1 MDSMKT
7 DNLTE
12 EQKMDITFQANALG
26 EAIAENA
33 ALRSR
38 LETLEQKL
46 QALMETKGHN
56 QQKHLDI
63 DYIGIMPQC
72 VSKCLKMCMIQYL
85 STWPKMCQHAPM
97 CVKMFKDMS
106 IWSNMC
112 QHDPKGVNVRQNV

>member
-12 EQKMDITFQANALG
+12 EQKIDITFQTNALS

-46 QALMETKGHN
+46 QVLTETKGHN
-56 QQKHLDI
+56 QQ
-63 DYIGIMPQC
+63 Q
-72 VSKCLKMCMIQYL
+72 QY
-85 STWPKMCQHAPM
+85 QQ
-97 CVKMFKDMS
+97 
-106 IWSNMC
+106 I
-112 QHDPKGVNVRQNV
+112 